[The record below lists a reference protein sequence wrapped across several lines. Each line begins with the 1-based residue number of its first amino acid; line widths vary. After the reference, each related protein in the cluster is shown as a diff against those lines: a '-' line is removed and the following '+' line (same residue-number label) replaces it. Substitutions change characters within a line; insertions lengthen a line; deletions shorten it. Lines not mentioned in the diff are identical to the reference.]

1 MLIFYVC
8 SIFINLETKKE
19 MEDIVKI
26 NKAID
31 EYNTRYNT
39 HFHVGNKY
47 SLFPKGEE
55 YGYKDE
61 WPGNKHAGVYFV
73 MSENDHLLYV
83 GQSKDLGQRL
93 YQHFP
98 PSGERENPV
107 CTFKE
112 NWSMQPYFL
121 YVSITP
127 DDAIWERLSL
137 EEFLIQKFNPIDNIS
152 GKIK

>member
-1 MLIFYVC
+1 MRIPQIHPFT
-8 SIFINLETKKE
+8 FIRSGFIL
-19 MEDIVKI
+19 
-26 NKAID
+26 
-31 EYNTRYNT
+31 
-39 HFHVGNKY
+39 G
-47 SLFPKGEE
+47 FPKGEE